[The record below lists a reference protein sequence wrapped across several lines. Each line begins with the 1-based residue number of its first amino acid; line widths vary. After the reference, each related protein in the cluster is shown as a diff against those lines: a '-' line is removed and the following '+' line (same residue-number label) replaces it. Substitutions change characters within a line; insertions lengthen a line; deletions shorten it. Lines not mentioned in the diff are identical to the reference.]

1 LTLLLAWLSTGACRG
16 LLCTRLTTLL
26 PALLT
31 ALLPALLATLAAVL
45 TLLSG
50 RCLLRALLSLGT

>member
-26 PALLT
+26 PALL
-31 ALLPALLATLAAVL
+31 PALLATLAAIL